1 MPRRWSAPLD
11 WLARALG
18 LEAAEVPR
26 LLLMGTLV
34 AVVLCAYT
42 IAKVLRDALFLSE
55 FGALKLPYAYIG
67 VAIAS
72 VGFVWLES
80 LIERRWTGIGATRVS
95 QYFAIACS
103 IAAALAYPH
112 APHHTAALFYVWTG
126 SQAMMLIPHFWG
138 LALDIWDS
146 RRARVVFPLLTGCG
160 LLGGLAGGAFAG
172 GATRF
177 FHRVDLL
184 WSLPMLL
191 FLAHLLT
198 LQVEAHR
205 SARARLEDQTSAL
218 SAWRIVRRSPFI
230 RVFVVALA
238 LSVIVGTLVDFQFK
252 FYLHHRYGTTQALTQ
267 FLGWFYV
274 GLNALSLVFQFGV
287 AGWLLQ
293 RLGLGVSTA
302 LQPAAVLGF
311 SAFMLAGPGMWLM
324 IVLRWTQGVL
334 SQTLGKSCNEIYYTA
349 IRPPERRRIK
359 PAIDT
364 LVERW
369 SDAAVGVL
377 LLVTLTV
384 LRLPLAVITGVTA
397 MLCLLWLGMLFLL
410 DRQYGQAFQ
419 QVLSSRW
426 IEPETVSH
434 ALRLPAARRALLE
447 ALRTGDER
455 RIVLALQL
463 SGETRD
469 PEIVRAVR
477 GCLDHEWPGVRA
489 AAVAAM
495 ESMGIPDPGNR
506 IAQFLEQPPEGLQRA
521 AIGYG
526 LTRGPEPMQLAR
538 RLLDL
543 EDVTLPRYAVDALF
557 DRTCEARAALT
568 PEWID
573 AQLALGT
580 QERLLLAARALG
592 AMRCAASI
600 ARLRVLLTHDDAE
613 VRSTALLS
621 ATRRPARELLDILL
635 PMLSM
640 HGLQYSAR
648 AAVAAAGDAAV
659 PGLRRL
665 LEPEQEHRVQAL
677 AAGTLAYIGTRQA
690 IDVLMTLA
698 HSGDLRL
705 RHLGLRGLTRLRMR
719 TGPPVLPRHA
729 VHRLFL
735 RELRDYRDCLD
746 PALALEA
753 HASAEVRLLG
763 ESYRESA
770 EMALERALQALACWY
785 EPRALMGVFE
795 RLKSRDRSI
804 ASPAIEFLDH
814 VLPREVF
821 RPVRA
826 ILEQPPVPDT
836 DPAAGADPFAVW
848 ITAAWNSEDPWLRA
862 CAVRAARHSPGF
874 DVKGFTGAKDL
885 DPRVLAELAA
895 RATSQGLAC

>member
-11 WLARALG
+11 WLARALR
-18 LEAAEVPR
+18 LEAAEIPR
-26 LLLMGTLV
+26 LLWMGTLV

-42 IAKVLRDALFLSE
+42 IAKVLRDALFLSD

-80 LIERRWTGIGATRVS
+80 LIARRWTGIGAARFS

-103 IAAALAYPH
+103 LAAALAYPH
-112 APHHTAALFYVWTG
+112 APHRTAALFYVWTG

-138 LALDIWDS
+138 LALDLWDS

-160 LLGGLAGGAFAG
+160 LLGGLAGGALAG
-172 GATRF
+172 GVTRI

-184 WSLPMLL
+184 WSLPVLL

-198 LQVEAHR
+198 LRVEAHR
-205 SARARLEDQTSAL
+205 SARARPEDQTSAL

-252 FYLHHRYGTTQALTQ
+252 FYLQHRYGTTHALTQ

-274 GLNALSLVFQFGV
+274 GLNALSLVFQFGM

-293 RLGLGVSTA
+293 RLGLGVSTG

-311 SAFMLAGPGMWLM
+311 SAFMLAGPGIWLM
-324 IVLRWTQGVL
+324 IALRWTQGVL

-377 LLVTLTV
+377 LLVALTV
-384 LRLPLAVITGVTA
+384 MRLPVVVITGVTA
-397 MLCLLWLGMLFLL
+397 TLCLVWLGVLFLL
-410 DRQYGQAFQ
+410 DRQYGQAFE

-434 ALRLPAARRALLE
+434 ALRIPAARRALLA
-447 ALRTGDER
+447 ALGTGDER

-463 SGETRD
+463 SGEARD
-469 PEIVRAVR
+469 PAIVHAVR
-477 GCLDHEWPGVRA
+477 GCLDHEWPAVRA

-495 ESMGIPDPGNR
+495 ESMGVPDPSNR
-506 IAQFLEQPPEGLQRA
+506 IAQFLEQPHEGLQRA

-538 RLLDL
+538 RLLDQV
-543 EDVTLPRYAVDALF
+543 DVTLPRYAVDALF

-568 PEWID
+568 PAWID
-573 AQLALGT
+573 AQLAQGT
-580 QERLLLAARALG
+580 QERLLLATRALG
-592 AMRCAASI
+592 AMRGAASI
-600 ARLRVLLTHDDAE
+600 VQLRVLLTHEDAE
-613 VRSTALLS
+613 VRSAALLS
-621 ATRRPARELLDILL
+621 ATRRPARELLDVLL
-635 PMLSM
+635 PMLSV

-648 AAVAAAGDAAV
+648 AAVAATGDAAI
-659 PGLRRL
+659 PGLQRL
-665 LEPEQEHRVQAL
+665 LDPRQQHRVQAL
-677 AAGTLAYIGTRQA
+677 AAGTLAHIGTRQA

-698 HSGDLRL
+698 RSGDLRL
-705 RHLGLRGLTRLRMR
+705 RRLGLRGLARLRMR
-719 TGPPVLPRHA
+719 TGPAVLPRHA

-735 RELRDYRDCLD
+735 RELRDYRSCLD
-746 PALALEA
+746 PAIALEA
-753 HASAEVRLLG
+753 HAAAEVRLLG

-770 EMALERALQALACWY
+770 ELALERAVLALACWY

-804 ASPAIEFLDH
+804 AAPAIEFLDH

-826 ILEQPPVPDT
+826 ILEQPPVAAT
-836 DPAAGADPFAVW
+836 DPAAEADPFAAW

-862 CAVRAARHSPGF
+862 CAVRASRHSPGF
-874 DVKGFTGAKDL
+874 DVQGFAGAKDL

-895 RATSQGLAC
+895 YAASQAVAC